1 MGDGCMHGV
10 LWLWWVGSR
19 WRLTLR
25 HRYMRWVGCASSRSS
40 FLFFIFEILQ
50 RDRTTLFGRE
60 LWWNVNSTNT
70 LISCLRHD
78 GRILSNTVVAPAILC
93 LEPKAPPLPFS
104 NAGKMPISEEKYL
117 AWCEKMA
124 AKAALERS
132 LHATPSGHE
141 AVNESSPSSNTSNM
155 QRGSITKPT
164 RRRTMSDPKMIDTEK
179 ARTGT
184 WPRCASESMAQAT
197 TKPRPLIPRRRSSQ
211 LSTSPRNRTDLR
223 SFHRESCQLFS
234 SMDATMTDSGY
245 SSVHRAGSS
254 TFASTAS
261 FPQLMVEEHTPRCSI
276 SLERPL
282 PVTVVS
288 WKSEATR
295 RVEYEKIDEA
305 NSGLRGLCKKILP
318 KCCQSRRTW
327 RRFFEGKCDG
337 DSVRRMRM
345 PFSDEKTGN

>member
-1 MGDGCMHGV
+1 
-10 LWLWWVGSR
+10 
-19 WRLTLR
+19 
-25 HRYMRWVGCASSRSS
+25 
-40 FLFFIFEILQ
+40 
-50 RDRTTLFGRE
+50 
-60 LWWNVNSTNT
+60 
-70 LISCLRHD
+70 
-78 GRILSNTVVAPAILC
+78 
-93 LEPKAPPLPFS
+93 
-104 NAGKMPISEEKYL
+104 MPISEEKYL

-132 LHATPSGHE
+132 LLAAASGHE
-141 AVNESSPSSNTSNM
+141 AVNESSPSSNVSNTHTS
-155 QRGSITKPT
+155 SITKPT
-164 RRRTMSDPKMIDTEK
+164 RRRTMSNPKMIDAEK

-184 WPRCASESMAQAT
+184 WPRCASESMSRST
-197 TKPRPLIPRRRSSQ
+197 LKPQPLIPRRRSSQ
-211 LSTSPRNRTDLR
+211 FSTSPRHRTDLR

-234 SMDATMTDSGY
+234 SMDATLTDSGY

-261 FPQLMVEEHTPRCSI
+261 FPQLMAEEETPRCSL

-288 WKSEATR
+288 WKSEETR
-295 RVEYEKIDEA
+295 RMEYEKIDGA
-305 NSGLRGLCKKILP
+305 HSGLRGLCKKILP

-345 PFSDEKTGN
+345 PFSDE